1 MPDKEVRERLTDTSR
16 RQFIAAMS
24 AAASVSLAGCNSGDS
39 DDASPTETPQDTP
52 TETPQDTPTDTPA
65 ETPTETP
72 TETPDE
78 QNDPPDPGERITS
91 ARRIG
96 PRDVSDFGFKEL
108 WSYRKRQAVEALL
121 ADPAVND
128 LASDWVAS
136 FEAYDPLTNRLDA
149 ISIQGTQGMTVD
161 GGHDSGEFEVTAT
174 DRQVAY
180 GLVDRRTDDLIGLHI
195 TEPTD
200 VTWQRGYGD
209 EPGPSRHEFVLDHD
223 EVWQHL
229 EGNDWYPMV
238 KAAEVITAYADYP
251 HGEVSNVIY
260 WVWDGEEL
268 FVVSGFIQVQPD
280 LELLDVTIV
289 EDFVEH
295 PPQQIARNTNPPG
308 ETVLGEVPV
317 PPMLQ
322 RPQITAPEGFHRI
335 EGVDKQ
341 FEQAG
346 WSIEW
351 TGPRTVGL
359 EVTAQY
365 NGKPVFDYI
374 APFSTSTG
382 YDLPE
387 RNGRNTQEFM
397 FPEDNTVFSGEL
409 LFWDIHSVGLGGP
422 GVLGKTDRPGT
433 PDHPE
438 GFNLRTHYHTG
449 AVENAR
455 DFHSGHRFAPY
466 NYYINYEFYEDGVFM
481 PVWQRQGPGYVTE
494 FYSYRDRVN
503 DGPAQFYVSKWVI
516 QPTPGTTEGVETR
529 VFDGSE
535 WTTPETEF
543 YIEGDEEKLIRF
555 TNPDGPERIDLPL
568 DDLKEVVVVRPK
580 DGEIGQ
586 EIRVFDDIEAELGF
600 YHPAQYV
607 DGEPIQGENVFLW
620 LLMEGRTDEIPHS
633 SGMTTYPQ
641 FGEFSLEG
649 Y

>member
-1 MPDKEVRERLTDTSR
+1 MTPEDLRERLQTASR
-16 RQFIAAMS
+16 RQFLAAMS
-24 AAASVSLAGCNSGDS
+24 AGAAVSFAGCNAS
-39 DDASPTETPQDTP
+39 DGEDA
-52 TETPQDTPTDTPA
+52 
-65 ETPTETP
+65 TPTETP
-72 TETPDE
+72 TDTPTETQQGQSGTPTE
-78 QNDPPDPGERITS
+78 TESNPEPDPPEPGERITS

-96 PRDVSDFGFKEL
+96 PRGVSDFGFKEL
-108 WSYRKRQAVEALL
+108 WTYRKRQAVETLV

-149 ISIQGTQGMTVD
+149 VSIQGTTGMTVD
-161 GGHDSGEFEVTAT
+161 GGHESGEFEVTAT

-180 GLVDRRTDDLIGLHI
+180 GLVDRRTDELLGLHVTDPI
-195 TEPTD
+195 D

-223 EVWQHL
+223 EVRQHL

-238 KAAEVITAYADYP
+238 KAAEVITAYGDYP

-260 WVWDGEEL
+260 WVWDGDEL
-268 FVVSGFIQVQPD
+268 FVVSGFIRVQPE
-280 LELLDVTIV
+280 LGLLDVTIV
-289 EDFVEH
+289 EKFVEH
-295 PPQQIARNTNPPG
+295 SPQAMARNTDPPG
-308 ETVLGEVPV
+308 ETVLGEVPE
-317 PPMLQ
+317 PPMQQ
-322 RPQITAPEGFHRI
+322 RPQITASDGYHRI

-341 FEQAG
+341 FEEAG
-346 WSIEW
+346 WNIEW
-351 TGPRTVGL
+351 QGPRTVGL
-359 EVTAQY
+359 EVTARY
-365 NGKPVFDYI
+365 NGKPAFGYV

-387 RNGRNTQEFM
+387 RNGRNTREFM
-397 FPEDNTVFSGEL
+397 FPDDSPVFSGEL
-409 LFWDIHSVGLGGP
+409 LFWDIHSLNLGGP
-422 GVLGKTDRPGT
+422 GVLGKTDRPET
-433 PDHPE
+433 PAHPE
-438 GFNLRTHYHTG
+438 GFNIRTHYHTG

-494 FYSYRDRVN
+494 FYTYRDREN
-503 DGPAQFYVSKWVI
+503 DGPAQFYVSKWVV
-516 QPTPGTTEGVETR
+516 QPTPGTTDGVETR

-543 YIEGDEEKLIRF
+543 YVEGDEETLLRF
-555 TNPDGPERIDLPL
+555 TNPDGPETIDLPL
-568 DDLKEVVVVRPK
+568 DDLKEAVVVRPK
-580 DGEIGQ
+580 EGEIGE

-607 DGEPIQGENVFLW
+607 DGEPIQGEEVFLW

-633 SGMTTYPQ
+633 SGITSYTQ
-641 FGEFSLEG
+641 LGEFSLEG